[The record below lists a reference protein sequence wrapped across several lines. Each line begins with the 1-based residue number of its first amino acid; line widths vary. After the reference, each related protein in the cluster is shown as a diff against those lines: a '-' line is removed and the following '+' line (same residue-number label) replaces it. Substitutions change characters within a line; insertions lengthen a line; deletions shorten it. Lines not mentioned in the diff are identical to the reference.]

1 MVCKEDGED
10 GLGSGESPGAHEV
23 TRKRTGDPWMPAS
36 QYAASLTGL
45 TVNLLVRDI
54 VGSLPF
60 YTEVLELKA
69 LYSDPDFA
77 ALEGGPGVRIMLH
90 ADHTLDHSSAD
101 AARMAVPGKRGTGAE
116 IRILGL
122 DPDQVEARAR
132 ARGFTVNVPAQT
144 FPHGWR
150 ECRLEDANGYIFA
163 VGILA

>member
-1 MVCKEDGED
+1 
-10 GLGSGESPGAHEV
+10 V
-23 TRKRTGDPWMPAS
+23 TRKRTGDPWMPAP
-36 QYAASLTGL
+36 QYAAYLTGL
-45 TVNLLVRDI
+45 TLNLLVRDI
-54 VGSLPF
+54 AGSLSF

-90 ADHTLDHSSAD
+90 ADHTLDHSPSET
-101 AARMAVPGKRGTGAE
+101 ARLTAPGKRGTGAE
-116 IRILGL
+116 IRILGM

-132 ARGFTVNVPAQT
+132 TRGFAVNVPART

-150 ECRLEDANGYIFA
+150 ECRLEDANGYMFA

>member
-1 MVCKEDGED
+1 
-10 GLGSGESPGAHEV
+10 
-23 TRKRTGDPWMPAS
+23 MPAS
-36 QYAASLTGL
+36 QYAEYLKGL
-45 TVNLLVRDI
+45 TVNLLVRD
-54 VGSLPF
+54 VAGSLPF

-77 ALEGGPGVRIMLH
+77 ALEGGHGVRIMLH
-90 ADHTLDHSSAD
+90 ADHVLDHSPAETARLT
-101 AARMAVPGKRGTGAE
+101 AAGKRGTGAE

-150 ECRLEDANGYIFA
+150 ECRLEDANGYMFA